1 MFSINGQPS
10 LNNITLQH
18 QLLKDIYKYRK
29 LLKVKFNRKLK
40 IITFVRNPY
49 NRIISDLFYFNL
61 INENE
66 RPSNVYNIIKNYLN
80 EKREYYDNHYLPQ
93 YLFISDKNGNIY
105 KNINIC
111 RTETLT
117 KDLHNLGFIDYK
129 GKEPLI
135 LIINILIK
143 IVLN

>member
-80 EKREYYDNHYLPQ
+80 EKR
-93 YLFISDKNGNIY
+93 
-105 KNINIC
+105 
-111 RTETLT
+111 
-117 KDLHNLGFIDYK
+117 
-129 GKEPLI
+129 I
-135 LIINILIK
+135 L
-143 IVLN
+143 

>member
-1 MFSINGQPS
+1 MPFYKELNLLFVHIPKTGGTSFEDYLKKKYKETLFSINGQPS

-66 RPSNVYNIIKNYLN
+66 RPSNVYNIINYLN
-80 EKREYYDNHYLPQ
+80 EKENIMIIIIFHNI
-93 YLFISDKNGNIY
+93 YLFQ
-105 KNINIC
+105 
-111 RTETLT
+111 
-117 KDLHNLGFIDYK
+117 
-129 GKEPLI
+129 
-135 LIINILIK
+135 IK
-143 IVLN
+143 IEIFIKI

>member
-1 MFSINGQPS
+1 MPFYKELNLLFVHIPKTGGTSFEDYLKNIKKLCLVSMVIKPS

-80 EKREYYDNHYLPQ
+80 EKENIMIIIIFHNI
-93 YLFISDKNGNIY
+93 YLFQIKMEI
-105 KNINIC
+105 
-111 RTETLT
+111 
-117 KDLHNLGFIDYK
+117 F
-129 GKEPLI
+129 
-135 LIINILIK
+135 IK
-143 IVLN
+143 I